1 MLILNFK
8 KKGSCMKNKVT
19 IIIGLFLISISTL
32 VAQDQAEMMKKWQE
46 SMTPGPMHQLLS
58 VMVGEWNIETIM
70 LDPSGSEMKSK
81 GFSKTE
87 SILGGRYFLTT
98 QSGSMMGMPFEGKGL
113 DAYDNVTKEFVSVWI
128 DNMGTGVTVM
138 KGNYDEKTKTFNYIG
153 ESIDPM
159 TGQLVKYRSVTKHEN
174 NDEIVFEMYT
184 NQGGQ
189 EAKMFTMIYTRKK

>member
-1 MLILNFK
+1 
-8 KKGSCMKNKVT
+8 MKNKVT

-81 GFSKTE
+81 GVSQTE

-113 DAYDNVTKEFVSVWI
+113 DAYDNVIKEFVSVWI

-174 NDEIVFEMYT
+174 NDKIVFEMYT

>member
-1 MLILNFK
+1 
-8 KKGSCMKNKVT
+8 
-19 IIIGLFLISISTL
+19 
-32 VAQDQAEMMKKWQE
+32 
-46 SMTPGPMHQLLS
+46 
-58 VMVGEWNIETIM
+58 
-70 LDPSGSEMKSK
+70 
-81 GFSKTE
+81 
-87 SILGGRYFLTT
+87 
-98 QSGSMMGMPFEGKGL
+98 MMGMPFEGKGL

-174 NDEIVFEMYT
+174 NDKIVFEMYT